1 MMEVF
6 DILAFFAPVDIDEDG
21 LYVGSK
27 CRQVL
32 GGHAFSDFDIMKI
45 LYEYS
50 LDLFWKIVDGDGE
63 NVELKLPF
71 QQGFNFVAVYLLTK

>member
-21 LYVGSK
+21 LYVCSK

-32 GGHAFSDFDIMKI
+32 GGHAFSDFGIMKI
-45 LYEYS
+45 LY
-50 LDLFWKIVDGDGE
+50 
-63 NVELKLPF
+63 
-71 QQGFNFVAVYLLTK
+71 